1 MWSYD
6 VEAGGG
12 EEVPEE
18 WDVVEAEAQ
27 TGRVEVEF
35 CLVVRADEPKFAF
48 NDLKTSIFA
57 QTLKLLRSHLGTLD
71 AQQFTDLG
79 GIFLE
84 YS

>member
-1 MWSYD
+1 MWGYD
-6 VEAGGG
+6 VEARGR

-18 WDVVEAEAQ
+18 RDLVEAEAQ
-27 TGRVEVEF
+27 AGRAEVEF
-35 CLVVRADEPKFAF
+35 CLVVRADEPKFAL
-48 NDLKTSIFA
+48 NDLKTSLFA

-71 AQQFTDLG
+71 AQQFIDFG